1 MLNEANR
8 FIAISWE
15 RYAGQPKPSHPICTN
30 WHERGLYSRGIQ
42 SHETMKA
49 MKTITAATASAKTAS
64 SQKEAR

>member
-42 SHETMKA
+42 SHETMKT
-49 MKTITAATASAKTAS
+49 MSITAATASAKTAS